1 MPDREARHE
10 QLQETRHRRNAGR
23 DRAARARHENKAAE
37 ENETSI
43 PDTRTAGE
51 GQVNEERANA
61 PPMGALDAEGHRPV
75 LERSRKVR

>member
-1 MPDREARHE
+1 MSNSNKPDKE
-10 QLQETRHRRNAGR
+10 ETQAEIAQ
-23 DRAARARHENKAAE
+23 RALDMKNKAAE

-43 PDTRTAGE
+43 PESRTAGE
-51 GQVNEERANA
+51 GQINEERANA

>member
-1 MPDREARHE
+1 VSNSKKPEK
-10 QLQETRHRRNAGR
+10 QETQAEIAQ
-23 DRAARARHENKAAE
+23 RALDMKTSAAE

-43 PDTRTAGE
+43 PESRTAGE
-51 GQVNEERANA
+51 GQINEERANA

>member
-1 MPDREARHE
+1 MSNSRKPDKE
-10 QLQETRHRRNAGR
+10 ETQAEIAQ
-23 DRAARARHENKAAE
+23 RALDMKNKAAE

-43 PDTRTAGE
+43 PESRTAGE